1 MKKMMFVFMALL
13 PSSLLAEPRY
23 VALWPD
29 GIRTVFGAMKEMGC
43 STPWLSVILDT
54 SDIPES
60 DVNILPPG
68 TKVYAPSTC
77 DDSILTPKIRRRTNL
92 IFKIWNDRERLKA
105 VEKELAVIRAEN
117 VRLTREMSNLTRS
130 LAEVNQSWDA
140 KIAELVNL
148 EKDVSRRQKVSR
160 RWGIVIG
167 VVSII
172 LLSVLVWIVASKKFG
187 YKIARTRLLPLRVT
201 P

>member
-1 MKKMMFVFMALL
+1 
-13 PSSLLAEPRY
+13 
-23 VALWPD
+23 
-29 GIRTVFGAMKEMGC
+29 
-43 STPWLSVILDT
+43 
-54 SDIPES
+54 
-60 DVNILPPG
+60 
-68 TKVYAPSTC
+68 
-77 DDSILTPKIRRRTNL
+77 
-92 IFKIWNDRERLKA
+92 
-105 VEKELAVIRAEN
+105 
-117 VRLTREMSNLTRS
+117 MSNLTRS